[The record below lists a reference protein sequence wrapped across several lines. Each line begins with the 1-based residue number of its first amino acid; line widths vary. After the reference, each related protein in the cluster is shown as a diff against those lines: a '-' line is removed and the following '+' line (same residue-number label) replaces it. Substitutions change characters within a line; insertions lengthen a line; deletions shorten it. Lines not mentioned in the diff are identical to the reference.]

1 MSLEFRS
8 LTEILD
14 QIGSELTNQISLA
27 KNMDQTIDT
36 RKLSQQ
42 SNILNSR
49 IRASKLSEED
59 KLMLQKFSSTLV
71 QDNTTVRNLR
81 YEKQDLERVI
91 SNLNNLKHF

>member
-1 MSLEFRS
+1 MSLELKS

-27 KNMDQTIDT
+27 KNMVQTIDT
-36 RKLSQQ
+36 RKLFQQ

-91 SNLNNLKHF
+91 SNLNN

>member
-1 MSLEFRS
+1 MSLEFKS

-91 SNLNNLKHF
+91 SNLNN

>member
-1 MSLEFRS
+1 MSLEFKS

-27 KNMDQTIDT
+27 KNMVQTIDT
-36 RKLSQQ
+36 RKLFQQ
-42 SNILNSR
+42 SDILNSR

-71 QDNTTVRNLR
+71 QDNTTVKNLR
-81 YEKQDLERVI
+81 YEKRDLERVI
-91 SNLNNLKHF
+91 SNLNN

>member
-1 MSLEFRS
+1 MSLEFKS

-27 KNMDQTIDT
+27 KNMVQTIDT
-36 RKLSQQ
+36 RKLFQQ
-42 SNILNSR
+42 SDILNSR

-91 SNLNNLKHF
+91 FNLNNLEYF

>member
-1 MSLEFRS
+1 MSLEFKS

-27 KNMDQTIDT
+27 KNMVQTIDT
-36 RKLSQQ
+36 RKLFQQ
-42 SNILNSR
+42 SDILNSR

-91 SNLNNLKHF
+91 SNLNN

>member
-1 MSLEFRS
+1 MSLEFKS

-27 KNMDQTIDT
+27 KNMDQAIDT

-49 IRASKLSEED
+49 ILTSKLSEET

-91 SNLNNLKHF
+91 SNLTNLQEL

>member
-1 MSLEFRS
+1 MSLEFKS

-27 KNMDQTIDT
+27 KNMVQTIDT
-36 RKLSQQ
+36 RKLFQQ

-71 QDNTTVRNLR
+71 QDNTTARNLR

-91 SNLNNLKHF
+91 SNLNN